1 MDIVYQLFRRFY
13 CAVLTLE
20 ENFIAP
26 GTGCNAESV
35 LDNLQIFL
43 YPVEDSGVVL
53 TAVKL
58 YLYSAR
64 DITLIR

>member
-1 MDIVYQLFRRFY
+1 LDIVYQLFRRFY

-43 YPVEDSGVVL
+43 YPVDDSGVIL
-53 TAVKL
+53 TAVEL